1 MRERPP
7 VPAVVGE
14 SARQLLFVVVEVVVV
29 VRPSLGE
36 KVVRQLP
43 LAVGVLVE
51 SQRQPEG
58 VEGVGPAALA
68 PVPVGE
74 VPKIVSVCERSHTFF
89 CRKSFPYTLPSFQA
103 LLPSFGRTSFRSR

>member
-43 LAVGVLVE
+43 LAVGVLVARH
-51 SQRQPEG
+51 RQPEG
-58 VEGVGPAALA
+58 EGVEGAEPANLA
-68 PVPVGE
+68 RVPVQLPARVQWEGE
-74 VPKIVSVCERSHTFF
+74 EEGAGEGGCWGLGWGSST
-89 CRKSFPYTLPSFQA
+89 
-103 LLPSFGRTSFRSR
+103 

>member
-43 LAVGVLVE
+43 LAVGVLVARH
-51 SQRQPEG
+51 QQPEGEG
-58 VEGVGPAALA
+58 VEGVGPANLA
-68 PVPVGE
+68 RVPEQLPARVQWEGE
-74 VPKIVSVCERSHTFF
+74 GAGEGGGWGLGWGSST
-89 CRKSFPYTLPSFQA
+89 
-103 LLPSFGRTSFRSR
+103 